1 MHHRRRHMNQQ
12 NQPHQCRYIAQVE
25 QVMAQVVVQ
34 VEAQVEAQVE
44 VQVEAQVE
52 AQVLGLGQ
60 VLAQVQLF
68 PHHRK
73 RSTSRW
79 KRTCQC
85 RSRHTSQ
92 DCN

>member
-34 VEAQVEAQVE
+34 VEAQV
-44 VQVEAQVE
+44 
-52 AQVLGLGQ
+52 LGLGQ

-68 PHHRK
+68 PRHRK
-73 RSTSRW
+73 CSTSSW
-79 KRTCQC
+79 
-85 RSRHTSQ
+85 S
-92 DCN
+92 